1 MMNTNTTTIYMVA
14 FFHGGDYEI
23 KHDIIGIYSDAETA
37 EKAIYEI
44 IDNAVLAKA
53 YDLKY
58 ETYFKFF
65 IIPRT
70 LNCTCTDLYDLSDLA
85 FDNPLVKEFDF
96 CEVIKNMVS
105 G

>member
-44 IDNAVLAKA
+44 VDNAVLAKA

-65 IIPRT
+65 IIPPT
-70 LNCTCTDLYDLSDLA
+70 SSPQKSHSLSPGPA
-85 FDNPLVKEFDF
+85 QTHGSPPR
-96 CEVIKNMVS
+96 
-105 G
+105 

>member
-1 MMNTNTTTIYMVA
+1 MTNTTLYLVS
-14 FFHGGDYEI
+14 FFHGDDYEMER
-23 KHDIIGIYSDAETA
+23 DIIGIYSDEALA

-44 IDNAVLAKA
+44 VDNAVAAKS
-53 YDLKY
+53 YMLKY
-58 ETYFKFF
+58 DTYFKFF

-70 LNCTCTDLYDLSDLA
+70 LNCTCPDLYDLSDLV

>member
-1 MMNTNTTTIYMVA
+1 MTNTTFYLVA
-14 FFHGGDYEI
+14 FFHGGDYDME
-23 KHDIIGIYSDAETA
+23 HDIVGIYADEALA

-44 IDNAVLAKA
+44 VDNAVAAKA
-53 YDLKY
+53 YLLKG

-70 LNCTCTDLYDLSDLA
+70 LNCTCTDLYDLTDLT
-85 FDNPLVKEFDF
+85 FDNPAVKEFDF
-96 CEVIKNMVS
+96 SEVIKNMVS

>member
-1 MMNTNTTTIYMVA
+1 MTNTNITIYLVA
-14 FFHGGDYEI
+14 FFHGGDYEMER
-23 KHDIIGIYSDAETA
+23 DIIGIYSDAEAA

-44 IDNAVLAKA
+44 VDNAVLAKA

-70 LNCTCTDLYDLSDLA
+70 LNCTCTDLYGLSDLA

-96 CEVIKNMVS
+96 FS
-105 G
+105 

>member
-1 MMNTNTTTIYMVA
+1 MTNTNTTLYLVA
-14 FFHGGDYEI
+14 FFHGGDYEME
-23 KHDIIGIYSDAETA
+23 HDIIGIYSDEALA

-44 IDNAVLAKA
+44 VENAVVAKSYLLA
-53 YDLKY
+53 YD
-58 ETYFKFF
+58 TYFKFF

-70 LNCTCTDLYDLSDLA
+70 LNCTCIDLYDLTDLT
-85 FDNPLVKEFDF
+85 FDNPTVKKFDF

>member
-1 MMNTNTTTIYMVA
+1 MTNTTLYLVA
-14 FFHGGDYEI
+14 FFHGGDYEME
-23 KHDIIGIYSDAETA
+23 HDIVGIYADEALA

-44 IDNAVLAKA
+44 VDNAVAAKSYLLA
-53 YDLKY
+53 Y

-70 LNCTCTDLYDLSDLA
+70 LNCTCPDLYDLTDLA
-85 FDNPLVKEFDF
+85 FDNPAVKEFDF
-96 CEVIKNMVS
+96 SEVIKNMVS

>member
-1 MMNTNTTTIYMVA
+1 MTNTNITIYLVA
-14 FFHGGDYEI
+14 FFHGGDYEMES
-23 KHDIIGIYSDAETA
+23 DIIGIYSDAETA
-37 EKAIYEI
+37 KKAVYEI
-44 IDNAVLAKA
+44 VDNAVLVKSYA
-53 YDLKY
+53 LKY

-70 LNCTCTDLYDLSDLA
+70 LNCTCSDLYDLSDLV

-96 CEVIKNMVS
+96 CEVIKNIVS